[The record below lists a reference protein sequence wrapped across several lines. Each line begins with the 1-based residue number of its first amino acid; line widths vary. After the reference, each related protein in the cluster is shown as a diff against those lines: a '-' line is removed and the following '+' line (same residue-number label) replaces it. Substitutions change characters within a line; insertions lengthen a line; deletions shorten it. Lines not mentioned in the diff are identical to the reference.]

1 MENEVYN
8 KPIGVIANRHFDKII
23 NMVSLLANP
32 DKILKDNNIPLTAF
46 KDLTYDSHVYSCIQS
61 RKSAIVSMEYDI
73 IDESG
78 IYKDYI
84 QKLIDTI
91 DMNKLIS
98 ALLDAPL
105 YGYSVSEVIYTA
117 VDDIVIPTDI
127 VPKPFEWFKFDH
139 LGIMYFLAND
149 GKEVICPK
157 NKFIVAKHN
166 ASYVNPYGESIL
178 ARCFYPVIFKKGT
191 MQYWAEFLQKYG
203 SPILH
208 GSVSD
213 AGMGD
218 EAKAIE
224 DLTIALNNAIN
235 SSVVVTPEGYVVN
248 ALNAAGASNSDV
260 FKNFLHWNNSEISK
274 AILSQTLT
282 TEQGDTGSYAMSQ
295 THLQVRK
302 DVVDADKK
310 LVEEAMNDFI
320 VNLIDLNFPD
330 VKDYPVFR
338 LYEEEDID
346 LALADRDTKLMA
358 TGQVKFTKE
367 YFVRNYGFKE
377 DEIEIVT
384 PQPQTAFGE
393 FAEFDYV
400 KKFDEK
406 TKDIISP
413 IMEMISK
420 GNSYSEIENNLFE
433 MFPKLETKEIEDYIQ
448 KSLAVA
454 TLSGILKNEK

>member
-1 MENEVYN
+1 MENIN
-8 KPIGVIANRHFDKII
+8 NSKPLGVIANRHFDSLA
-23 NMVSLLANP
+23 NMVSLLQNP
-32 DKILKDNNIPLTAF
+32 DKVLKDNNIPLSAF

-78 IYKDYI
+78 IYKDFI
-84 QKLIDTI
+84 QKVVDSIDI
-91 DMNKLIS
+91 HKLIS

-105 YGYSVSEVIYTA
+105 YGYSVSEVIYTTM
-117 VDDIVIPTDI
+117 DGLIMPKDII
-127 VPKPFEWFKFDH
+127 PKPFEWFKFDRM
-139 LGIMYFLAND
+139 GILYFLAND
-149 GKEVICPK
+149 GTEVLCE
-157 NKFIVAKHN
+157 NYKFVVAKHN
-166 ASYVNPYGESIL
+166 ASYVNPYGESVL
-178 ARCFYPVIFKKGT
+178 SRCFYPVIFKKGT

-208 GSVSD
+208 GTVTDSL
-213 AGMGD
+213 GD
-218 EAKAIE
+218 MAKNLNE
-224 DLTIALNNAIN
+224 FTTALINAI
-235 SSVVVTPEGYVVN
+235 SSSIIATPEGYTIN

-310 LVEEAMNDFI
+310 LVEEAMNSFI
-320 VNLIDLNFPD
+320 VNLIDLNFAD
-330 VKDYPVFR
+330 VKSYPIFR

-346 LALADRDTKLMA
+346 MQLAERDTKLMA

-377 DEIEIVT
+377 DEIEIVE

-393 FAEFDYV
+393 FAEFDYL
-400 KKFDEK
+400 KKFDDS
-406 TKDIISP
+406 TKQIIEP

-420 GNSYSEIENNLFE
+420 GNSYSDIEKNLFE
-433 MFPKLETKEIEDYIQ
+433 MFPKLDTKEIEDYIQ

-454 TLSGILKNEK
+454 TLSGIVKNVK